1 LRHAAHVPFS
11 NLPRG
16 VMLSN
21 LLVQLVNG
29 LADASTLFLV
39 AAGLS
44 LIFGV
49 TRIVNFAHG
58 SFYMFGIYVAYSI
71 ASRFGHTVAGFWLSV
86 LAAALVVAVLGA
98 LVEMIVLRRI
108 YQAPEL
114 FHLLATFAL
123 VLIFRDAALWLWGPD
138 DLFGPRAPHLTG
150 AVAFL
155 GHQLPTY
162 DIALIVI
169 GPAVLLLL
177 WYALTRTRWGTLV
190 RAATQDR
197 EMLGALGINQAWL
210 FTGVFFVGAFLAG
223 LGGALQGPRMSANLS
238 LDLETIGNAFVVVVV
253 GGMGSIPGAF
263 VAALIIAEIKAL
275 CIGIGHVSLFGVDL
289 SLSRFTLV
297 AEFVVMA
304 IVLVVR
310 PWGLLGRASAAVRGM
325 AAPETPLRP
334 AGKRVKWLAA
344 IVLLVLVLAPLA
356 ANAFP
361 YMPVLLVEI
370 LIAVLFATSLHFIM
384 GPGGM
389 HSFGHAAYFGLG
401 AYGAAL
407 FLKVLN
413 LPMEAALLLGPL
425 LAVGGALVF
434 GWFCV
439 RLSGVYLAML
449 TLAFAQIVWSVVF
462 QWDDVT
468 GGSNGLLGLWPSS
481 WLSSPVAFYYLTLVC
496 AVSGVWLLRKMLFS
510 PLGYAMR
517 ASRDSVLRAEAIGID
532 VKRVQWAAFVIASLF
547 CGLAGSLYA
556 FSKGTISP
564 EVISVSRSVDG
575 LVMVLLGGLQTL
587 SGPIVGAAVFTWL
600 QDTVARQTDYWQAL
614 LGLAIL
620 LLVIAFPQGIV
631 GFIRERFGDP
641 GDDSVDQ
648 RESSAVTPSQRAA
661 AVKEGL

>member
-1 LRHAAHVPFS
+1 
-11 NLPRG
+11 
-16 VMLSN
+16 MLSN
-21 LLVQLVNG
+21 LLIQFIGG

-58 SFYMFGIYVAYSI
+58 SFFMVGIYIAYSLTT
-71 ASRFGHTVAGFWLSV
+71 RFGASTLGYWLSIV
-86 LAAALVVAVLGA
+86 GAAFAVAVLGA
-98 LVEMIVLRRI
+98 LVEMLVLRRI

-123 VLIFRDAALWLWGPD
+123 VLIIRDATLWLWGPQ
-138 DLFGPRAPHLTG
+138 DLFGPRAPHLGG
-150 AVAFL
+150 AVTLL
-155 GHQLPTY
+155 GHAMPTY
-162 DIALIVI
+162 DLALIVI
-169 GPAVLLLL
+169 GPLVLLAL
-177 WYALTRTRWGTLV
+177 WYALTHTRWGTLV

-197 EMLGALGINQAWL
+197 EMLGALGINEAWL
-210 FTGVFFVGAFLAG
+210 FTGVFFAGALLAG
-223 LGGALQGPRMSANLS
+223 LGGALQVPRMSANLS
-238 LDLETIGNAFVVVVV
+238 LDLDTIGNAFVVVVV

-275 CIGIGHVSLFGVDL
+275 CIGIGHVSIGGIDV
-289 SLSRFTLV
+289 SLSQFTLV

-304 IVLVVR
+304 VVLVVR
-310 PWGLLGRASAAVRGM
+310 PWGLFGRAGAAVR
-325 AAPETPLRP
+325 ALAPADTPLRP
-334 AGKRVKWLAA
+334 AGRTLRVLAA
-344 IVLLVLVLAPLA
+344 LVLAVLVLAPLA
-356 ANAFP
+356 ASAFP
-361 YMPVLLVEI
+361 YLPVLLVEI

-407 FLKVLN
+407 FLKVLS
-413 LPMEAALLLGPL
+413 LPMEAALVLGPL
-425 LAVGGALVF
+425 VALVGAIVF

-449 TLAFAQIVWSVVF
+449 TLAFAQIVWSVVY

-468 GGSNGLLGLWPSS
+468 GGSNGLLGLWPSA
-481 WLSSPVAFYYLTLVC
+481 WLSSPVAYYYLTLAFVVLG
-496 AVSGVWLLRKMLFS
+496 AWLLRRMLFS
-510 PLGYAMR
+510 PLGFAMR
-517 ASRDSVLRAEAIGID
+517 AGRDSPLRAEAIGID

-547 CGLAGSLYA
+547 GGLAGSLYA

-575 LVMVLLGGLQTL
+575 LVMVLLGGIQTL

-600 QDTVARQTDYWQAL
+600 EDAVARQTDYWQAL
-614 LGLAIL
+614 LGAVIL

-631 GFIRERFGDP
+631 GFLRERFGAMDEERI
-641 GDDSVDQ
+641 GENGSTSGA
-648 RESSAVTPSQRAA
+648 R